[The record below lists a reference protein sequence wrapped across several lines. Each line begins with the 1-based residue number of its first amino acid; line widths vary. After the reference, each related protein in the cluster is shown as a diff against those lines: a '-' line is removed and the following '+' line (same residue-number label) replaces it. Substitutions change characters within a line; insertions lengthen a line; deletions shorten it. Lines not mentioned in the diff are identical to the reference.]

1 MWTCPECNTNVNDEN
16 VFCEVCGATRE
27 APRRPDSTL
36 FSENESLK
44 NTPISGIRN
53 DLACVVVR
61 GFGLYLVVEALLS
74 LPNSV
79 AGVIAANELVS
90 KSSLNVDATSAT
102 GTFSSL
108 LMGLLARNALMFV
121 GGLFLLFSDLI
132 VRLLARPTKS

>member
-1 MWTCPECNTNVNDEN
+1 MWTCPECNTKVNDEN
-16 VFCEVCGATRE
+16 VFCEVCGATQE
-27 APRRPDSTL
+27 APRRHDSTS

-44 NTPISGIRN
+44 NTPISGIQN

-61 GFGLYLVVEALLS
+61 GFGLYLVVEALLA

-79 AGVIAANELVS
+79 AGIVAANEMG

-102 GTFSSL
+102 GTLSSL
-108 LMGLLARNALMFV
+108 LIGLLARNALMFA

-132 VRLLARPTKS
+132 VRLLARPTRS